1 MLNIFDVS
9 LQVEILHQGRER
21 QSIPGSRSEPGR
33 LLPLHANETVSCRNF
48 GSVEAAGGSMVH

>member
-1 MLNIFDVS
+1 MLNIFDIS

-21 QSIPGSRSEPGR
+21 QSIPGSREPGR